1 METTRFL
8 ADCMLGKLVR
18 WLRIL
23 GYDVA
28 YFRYLEDNKLLAI
41 ALLEKRVLLTKD
53 RTLAA
58 LGREWAYYVRGE
70 TLPEQLLELKNTF
83 GLTFSL
89 PPRCSLC
96 NVPLQ
101 DVPPEEA
108 KKDVPLF
115 VSVSFHSFRRCP
127 SCGKVFWPGTH
138 WNKIQKICQR
148 FLTD

>member
-8 ADCMLGKLVR
+8 ADCMLGKLAR

-23 GYDVA
+23 GYDIA

-41 ALLEKRVLLTKD
+41 ALLEKRILLTKD
-53 RTLAA
+53 RALAA
-58 LGREWAYYVRGE
+58 LGREWAYYVKAE
-70 TLPEQLLELKNTF
+70 TPLEQLLELKNTF
-83 GLTFSL
+83 GLTFPL
-89 PPRCSLC
+89 PPRCPFC

-138 WNKIQKICQR
+138 WDKIQRTCQK
-148 FLTD
+148 FLAD